1 MNFLPINIK
10 RERETID
17 RDGERALDD
26 WIGIKGKKGKVITP
40 MSIQE
45 DRTPYQEFII
55 NTKDPKF
62 IALRKNQR
70 LFQGDGHFNPDLKII
85 YVYPKYLSNKDEN
98 GDSEIIRPRE
108 IPLLRR
114 SITMSSPPRK
124 ATKRTWPTELLPTN
138 TENYRKSKSRK
149 LFGGFHLFKRLGVT
163 RRANT
168 KQIKRAYEK
177 MKKKRKGKLS
187 KKVKLAYKIL
197 SNPKSRKKY
206 INSYKH
212 KKTKKRRKRNQ
223 RGCSRRRK

>member
-1 MNFLPINIK
+1 MNFLSEK
-10 RERETID
+10 ID

-26 WIGIKGKKGKVITP
+26 WIGIKGKKGRIITP
-40 MSIQE
+40 MSIQP
-45 DRTPYQEFII
+45 DKRQYQEFEIDQ
-55 NTKDPKF
+55 NDLKF
-62 IALRKNQR
+62 IELRNRQR
-70 LFQGDGHFNPDLKII
+70 PFQGDGQFNENLRII
-85 YVYPKYLSNKDEN
+85 YVYPQYLSKEDEN
-98 GDSEIIRPRE
+98 GKSEIIRPRNR
-108 IPLLRR
+108 PLLRR
-114 SITMSSPPRK
+114 SQTMQSPPK
-124 ATKRTWPTELLPTN
+124 YPSELLSSEP
-138 TENYRKSKSRK
+138 SKKRRK
-149 LFGGFHLFKRLGVT
+149 LGPTKLKFSGGFHLFKRLGVT

-168 KQIKRAYEK
+168 KQIKKAYEK